1 MTHNLYE
8 HCYLSTP
15 GRMSPS
21 TSFPVIPLTRSG
33 ISFHFMMA
41 VSPSPVIPV
50 PRHWNLPS

>member
-1 MTHNLYE
+1 
-8 HCYLSTP
+8 
-15 GRMSPS
+15 MSPS
-21 TSFPVIPLTRSG
+21 TSFPVIPLRVSG